1 MLTEDSLVA
10 LKSLQN
16 PIWVYD
22 IECFRIRW
30 ANDQALIFWE
40 AETEK
45 ELYKRD
51 FQKNMSEA
59 IYALLS
65 NNLIEYGRGH
75 EHTQWWTLF
84 PNNKRKEIYCHY
96 SGVKLNDGRIAML
109 AQVVVT
115 RELLETELSLHLS
128 TTTVSLWDDKGCLK
142 SVNPMFTD
150 LYGES
155 LKHFHELFF
164 SVRQADEIWKETF
177 ESGEYEAELFLPTPF
192 GEQWHYLN
200 LRVNQG
206 AHGSVLVV
214 RQFDI
219 TERKQRE
226 LHHKHLALVDPLT
239 QLKNRYGI
247 LQQLEG
253 FAEKGLSFSLFF
265 IDLDNFKTIND
276 YYGHDQG
283 DKLLRALS
291 DRLQF
296 RFSSA
301 LSIARLGGDEFL
313 LVEAGD
319 VELELVANKLISAIS
334 ESFNLEEL
342 GDIRVTASIGIASFP
357 ADGESVDAILRHAD
371 AAMYEAKESG
381 KSTFVYFN
389 QKLSNGIQRRHQM
402 RQLLEKAIAHH
413 EFRVIYQPVIN
424 TEMGKVAG
432 IEALLQWDSP
442 ELGII
447 KPSEYMPVAEENGMT
462 GLLECYLLDQSCE
475 QLGSWI
481 EVSDYKNNSLFLVI
495 SVSIRQ
501 LSCHE
506 FISSVSTL
514 LSDQGID
521 PTTVMLQVSGAQ
533 SLDNKLVTQGLVQ
546 LRKLGLKIMLSDFC
560 AQSSSLAFL
569 YRLPIT
575 HVKLDKKTVGALEQG
590 ALPVIQAIIDMAQ
603 KMNIDVVASGVSDQ
617 TQSDL
622 LKENGCY
629 LCQGT
634 VFSESD
640 EAKNREISGLRRV
653 QF

>member
-45 ELYKRD
+45 ELYERD

-177 ESGEYEAELFLPTPF
+177 ESGEYEAELFLPTPS

-546 LRKLGLKIMLSDFC
+546 LRKLGLKVMLSDFC

>member
-45 ELYKRD
+45 ELYERD

-177 ESGEYEAELFLPTPF
+177 ESGEYEAELFLPTPS

-319 VELELVANKLISAIS
+319 VELERVANKLISAIS

-546 LRKLGLKIMLSDFC
+546 LRKLGLKVMLSDFC